1 MKNHMLRLA
10 AGELRIKRGGFAAV
24 AGQQNASTIRRLDSR
39 GPMCTD
45 VMKPRDAAEADGEN
59 EETKKPTHAQ
69 T

>member
-1 MKNHMLRLA
+1 MLRLTT
-10 AGELRIKRGGFAAV
+10 GELRIKRGWFAAI
-24 AGQQNASTIRRLDSR
+24 ARQKNARAIGHFDSR
-39 GPMCTD
+39 GPMRAD